1 MNRIRPSARCLLCG
15 RDLVQGWT
23 PTPDELP
30 VESMRRQTG
39 NGLCDPCQLRRYA
52 AAIEYIRAK
61 DEMALLSNLGA
72 TNKFIG
78 PDTKGSMAMRAVKA
92 RLLAADE
99 RCIALQMWTASRPY
113 PRGKRKITHDHHPHH
128 RTPRLSF

>member
-1 MNRIRPSARCLLCG
+1 VEN
-15 RDLVQGWT
+15 WT

-39 NGLCDPCQLRRYA
+39 NGLCDPCQVLRNA
-52 AAIEYIRAK
+52 AALEFIRAK

-78 PDTKGSMAMRAVKA
+78 PDTNGSMAMRAAKA
-92 RLLAADE
+92 RLLAADAACV
-99 RCIALQMWTASRPY
+99 RLQMWTAGRPY
-113 PRGKRKITHDHHPHH
+113 PRGKRKITHDHHPHY
-128 RTPRLSF
+128 RAARLPH